1 MVKTHGSLLLL
12 SKITKGRRKL
22 EHEMVRLELLLRM
35 LSPPESKDH
44 QNILANTM
52 PTRVFK

>member
-35 LSPPESKDH
+35 LSPPESKD